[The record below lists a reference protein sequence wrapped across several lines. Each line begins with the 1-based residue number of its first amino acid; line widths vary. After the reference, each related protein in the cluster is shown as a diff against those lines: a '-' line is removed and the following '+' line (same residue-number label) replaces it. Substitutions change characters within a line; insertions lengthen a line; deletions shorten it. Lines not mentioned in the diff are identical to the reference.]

1 MNLIERH
8 PVKLT
13 LFALLSLLDLGLTYK
28 LLHANGGS
36 VYEANPLAN
45 AWLHRFGWTGL
56 ALYKLLAV
64 TMFAAAVAY
73 IGFRRPRLGA
83 RLMNF
88 ACLTVFAVVAYS
100 LVLSNRVGA
109 HEPIYTFPKQRPI
122 AARVTRGDA
131 LAYHFRARY
140 SSLAIERGVP

>member
-1 MNLIERH
+1 MNLIRRH

-28 LLHANGGS
+28 LLHAHGGS

-56 ALYKLLAV
+56 AVYKLLAV
-64 TMFAAAVAY
+64 TMFAAATAY
-73 IGFRRPRLGA
+73 IGLRRPRLGA

-100 LVLSNRVGA
+100 LALSNRVGA
-109 HEPIYTFPKQRPI
+109 REPTYTFPKQPI
-122 AARVTRGDA
+122 AARVTRGNA
-131 LAYHFRARY
+131 LAYNLPTRY
-140 SSLAIERGVP
+140 PSLAMERRVP